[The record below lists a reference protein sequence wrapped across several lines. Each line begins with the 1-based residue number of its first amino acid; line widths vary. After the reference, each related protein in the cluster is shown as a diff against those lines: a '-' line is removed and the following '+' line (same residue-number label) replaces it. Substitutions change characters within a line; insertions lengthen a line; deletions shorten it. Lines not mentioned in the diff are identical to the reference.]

1 MKPLNFLIIICIITV
16 ILAAIIGLYVNS
28 IIGYGLPSLEQL
40 ENPKTNLATKIFSS
54 DGKLLDHFFKERRV
68 NLTYDSIPKDFLN
81 ALIATEDKNFRHHW
95 GVHVGRV
102 INAAIKG
109 IFFGD
114 VEGASTITMQLSR
127 NLFLTQEFNFQR
139 KIREAFLAIQIERTY
154 TKEEILEMY
163 ANTVGFG
170 RGAYGLEV
178 ASQVYFDKD
187 PLELSTSECALL
199 VALLKAPSNYNPVTN
214 YDKALNRRNLVLRL
228 MSDQGYLTPDKFT
241 KSIREPI
248 NVFTSSDKKVRRNT
262 VFSGGIAPHFVEMV
276 RQELGKNSSL
286 TDYDL
291 YRDGLSIY
299 TTIDS
304 RIQQYANEA
313 VMEHLSELQQTFEK
327 NWIWWKHKDLLDEL
341 IKKAIGDRA
350 DYRASDKSEKDQI
363 AKKLRS
369 NKKFI
374 DSVKNAAGTIQVGL
388 VVINPANGAI
398 LAMVGASPKFM
409 KDNPS
414 ARYALNHATQIK
426 RQPGSS
432 FKPFVYTC
440 ALKEGCTPTT
450 MIECGPF
457 SYKLETGEVWSPS
470 GDGGCA
476 PGEKVSLTDGL
487 RLSINTVSARLVTSK
502 IHPVDVVNLARS
514 LGITTPLSSVPAISL
529 GAGGDVI
536 PIELISAY
544 GAFVYN
550 GLHIEPYFYEKI
562 EDRFNSI
569 IKQKSPGVNITEA
582 MRSEI
587 AIQMTYLMEGVV
599 NAGTASR
606 AIRSVFTDI
615 DAAGKTGT
623 TNDAAD
629 AWFVGFTPQL
639 VAGVWLGFDN
649 KKITLDVL
657 GAEGYGGRSAAPIW
671 GLLMKKIYA
680 DYSLPFKQKKFSYK
694 KAEDSTLSNITPY
707 PLTELQQQNKDNSK
721 STNGAKVQATTPI
734 LPPMPVKKN

>member
-1 MKPLNFLIIICIITV
+1 MKPLNFLVLICILTV
-16 ILAAIIGLYVNS
+16 IGAAIIGLYVKN
-28 IIGYGLPSLEQL
+28 IISYGLPSLEQL

-68 NLTYDSIPKDFLN
+68 NLTFDSIPKDFIN
-81 ALIATEDKNFRHHW
+81 ALIATEDKNFRSHW
-95 GVHVGRV
+95 GVHLGRV
-102 INAAIKG
+102 FNAAIKG
-109 IFFGD
+109 IFLHDF
-114 VEGASTITMQLSR
+114 EGASTITMQLSR
-127 NLFLTQEFNFQR
+127 NLFLTQEFNIER

-154 TKEEILEMY
+154 TKDEILEMY
-163 ANTVGFG
+163 TNTVGFG

-187 PLELSTSECALL
+187 PIELSTSECALL
-199 VALLKAPSNYNPVTN
+199 VALLKAPTNYNPITN
-214 YDKALNRRNLVLRL
+214 YDRALNRRNLVLRL
-228 MSDQGYLTPDKFT
+228 MYDQEFIDGAKFT
-241 KSIREPI
+241 KSLREPI
-248 NVFTSSDKKVRRNT
+248 NVFSSNDKKIRKNT

-276 RQELGKNSSL
+276 RQELSRNNNL
-286 TDYDL
+286 IDYDL

-313 VMEHLSELQQTFEK
+313 VSEHLNELQKTFDK
-327 NWIWWKHKDLLDEL
+327 NWSWWKHKDILEDI

-350 DYRASDKSEKDQI
+350 DYRVAEKSEKEQI
-363 AKKLRS
+363 AKKLRN

-374 DSVKNAAGTIQVGL
+374 DSVKNAASTIQVGL
-388 VVINPANGAI
+388 VVINPATGAI

-414 ARYALNHATQIK
+414 ARYALNHVTQIK

-432 FKPFVYTC
+432 FKPLIYTC
-440 ALKEGCTPTT
+440 ALNAGCTPTT

-476 PGEKVSLTDGL
+476 PGEKVSLIEGL
-487 RLSINTVSARLVTSK
+487 KMSINTVSARLITSK
-502 IHPVDVVNLARS
+502 TQSVDVVNLARR
-514 LGITTPLSSVPAISL
+514 LGITTPLSAVPAIAL

-536 PIELISAY
+536 PLELTSAY
-544 GAFVYN
+544 GAYVYN
-550 GLHIEPYFYEKI
+550 GLHIQPYFYEKI
-562 EDRFNSI
+562 EDRFNTI

-606 AIRSVFTDI
+606 AIRSVFTGI

-657 GAEGYGGRSAAPIW
+657 GAEGYGGKSAAPIW

-680 DYSLPFKQKKFSYK
+680 DYSLPYKQKTFSYK
-694 KAEDSTLSNITPY
+694 KIEDSTLSNINPY
-707 PLTELQQQNKDNSK
+707 PLTEFQQKNNEGIKSANDSK
-721 STNGAKVQATTPI
+721 VKAPSPI
-734 LPPMPVKKN
+734 LPPLPTKRN